1 MQYHLTIITME
12 NQKQEEFEGYTV
24 TVFTP
29 QTEIVPVPA
38 EIEELSLTVSTEK
51 RNEVVKV
58 ISDIFKGTDHWAQQ
72 IETIKVTSE
81 DDALNI
87 KLAAEARK
95 LIKKARLE
103 AEKIFDAKRSEV
115 QSKMLDFQ
123 TEDKLWLKSKQI
135 AQIKFKHLED
145 KMEHEETF
153 LIRLAQE
160 KRAARTAER
169 MLKVSQFTSEM
180 TEEQVRDLDDSV
192 FDAILEGLKVKK
204 AEAEAKAQLE
214 ELERIKAQER
224 AELVAKR
231 RLEFAPY
238 LQYLKTGA
246 VVDFGDDSVDFDA
259 MLEVLKKR
267 HADKL
272 AADEALRIENEKLKQ
287 ASELLNQKLAK
298 EAEEAEKA
306 KKEADAILEAERKK
320 ANEERV
326 KQAQEMARLQAELEA
341 KEKAEAEAARLEAE
355 AKERAEK
362 APLIEKLNTWIEKM
376 DLEIPPVE
384 NEVTA
389 EIVNKFMAFKEWAK
403 KQVNK

>member
-1 MQYHLTIITME
+1 ME
-12 NQKQEEFEGYTV
+12 NQNLTL
-24 TVFTP
+24 TP
-29 QTEIVPVPA
+29 AGLVVVPA

-192 FDAILEGLKVKK
+192 FDAILEGLRVKK

-238 LQYLKTGA
+238 LQYLKAGA

-267 HADKL
+267 HTDKL

-298 EAEEAEKA
+298 EAEEA
-306 KKEADAILEAERKK
+306 
-320 ANEERV
+320 
-326 KQAQEMARLQAELEA
+326 EA